1 MTAIAAHLCRLYM
14 TGTSSNATS
23 GALNDLGGGTSWQ
36 IPKSGNRQILDPS
49 TAQVFE
55 NGTSTVTPATIDHLF
70 GIVNTPGAG
79 EPALNIQ
86 DINYLPKYE
95 VGTVTDFSISVSSD
109 ILDCS
114 TIDGEVFRNYKNG
127 LVDLSGSLTL
137 LETPNQDY
145 DTTLPASTD
154 PLPGEIKL
162 FDLLSDGTPKVLEIK
177 FDPTSNQVFRAF
189 IVIESYENTGS
200 VDGLVETS
208 ISFQGAPQS
217 ATETGTSTGSAY
229 SFGDIGS

>member
-1 MTAIAAHLCRLYM
+1 MAAIAAHLCRLYM

-23 GALNDLGGGTSWQ
+23 GGLNDLGGGTSWQ
-36 IPKSGNRQILDPS
+36 IPKSGNQQILDPS

-70 GIVNTPGAG
+70 GIVNTPGVG

-127 LVDLSGSLTL
+127 LVDLNGSLTL

-145 DTTLPASTD
+145 DTDA
-154 PLPGEIKL
+154 GEIKL

-177 FDPTSNQVFRAF
+177 FDPDSNQVFRAF
-189 IVIESYENTGS
+189 VIIESYENTGS

-217 ATETGTSTGSAY
+217 ATETGTTTGSAY

>member
-1 MTAIAAHLCRLYM
+1 M
-14 TGTSSNATS
+14 
-23 GALNDLGGGTSWQ
+23 
-36 IPKSGNRQILDPS
+36 
-49 TAQVFE
+49 
-55 NGTSTVTPATIDHLF
+55 
-70 GIVNTPGAG
+70 
-79 EPALNIQ
+79 
-86 DINYLPKYE
+86 
-95 VGTVTDFSISVSSD
+95 GTVTDFSISVSSD
-109 ILDCS
+109 ILDRS
-114 TIDGEVFRNYKNG
+114 TMDGGAFRDKMNG

-145 DTTLPASTD
+145 DTGG
-154 PLPGEIKL
+154 GEIKL

-177 FDPTSNQVFRAF
+177 FDPDSDQVFRAF

-217 ATETGTSTGSAY
+217 TTETGTTTGSAY